1 MINFKCQAGKDFII
15 ANIPIKQYNYVLAEE
30 DLIMELEKDGLKSDS
45 ALGTIRIADEVVSII
60 AGLAATEIDGI
71 AGMSGGLV
79 GGIAEMLGR
88 KNFSKGVKVEVGER
102 EAAID
107 LYIIVKYGVRIPD
120 VALAAQ
126 ENIKQAIENMTG
138 LSVVEVNVHVQGV
151 NFPEEEE
158 KIEETRVH

>member
-1 MINFKCQAGKDFII
+1 M
-15 ANIPIKQYNYVLAEE
+15 AEE
-30 DLIMELEKDGLKSDS
+30 KELVKTGAGLGAVK
-45 ALGTIRIADEVVSII
+45 IADEVVSII
-60 AGLAATEIDGI
+60 AGLAATEIEGI
-71 AGMSGGLV
+71 AGMSGGIV

-88 KNFSKGVKVEVGER
+88 KNFSKGVNVEVGER
-102 EAAID
+102 EAAVD

-126 ENIKQAIENMTG
+126 ENIKRAIETMTG

-158 KIEETRVH
+158 KNDEVRVH